1 MNEDPRQTEQGAV
14 GEAQQPAPAS
24 QAQGGPAPQTGMP
37 FNVGGMPQPQGRP
50 AFVSPS
56 PMAAAPRRGGKG
68 YLVGIAAVA
77 ALCVVIV
84 ASIAS
89 CTSIANTSMGM
100 FGTSGS
106 AESVDDG
113 RPKVGVISIDGT
125 IQYDGTACSP
135 SGLRSLLDQAERR
148 GDIKAVVLR
157 VNSGGGVATA
167 GEEMAH
173 YVKEFEKPIVVSSAA
188 TNASA
193 AYEISSQAD
202 YIYAA
207 KTTAIG
213 AIGVALQVTD
223 LSGLYEKLG
232 IRIENITS
240 AESKDSSY
248 GNRPLTEEERA
259 WYQDLVD
266 QIDAD
271 FVEVVAEGRNMAEDE
286 VRALANG
293 MTFTGFDAVEN
304 GLADELGYLEDAV
317 AQASRNAGYGEPLDT
332 TSLTLY
338 QPSSLLTLL
347 DALGQTKSADDE
359 ALSALAQRL
368 ESTQTR

>member
-1 MNEDPRQTEQGAV
+1 MNEDPRLDNHAAGASDAIPPQAGAPGAV
-14 GEAQQPAPAS
+14 S
-24 QAQGGPAPQTGMP
+24 D
-37 FNVGGMPQPQGRP
+37 MPQPQGRP
-50 AFVSPS
+50 LFVP
-56 PMAAAPRRGGKG
+56 APAPTPPRQPGRG
-68 YLVGIAAVA
+68 YLVGIAIVA
-77 ALCVVIV
+77 ALCLVVVVSIV
-84 ASIAS
+84 S

-100 FGTSGS
+100 LGMTDTSTQ
-106 AESVDDG
+106 AVDDG
-113 RPKVGVISIDGT
+113 RPKVGVISIDGS

-148 GDIKAVVLR
+148 NDIKAVVLR

-173 YVKEFEKPIVVSSAA
+173 YVKEFDKPIVVSSAA

-202 YIYAA
+202 YIYTA

-232 IRIENITS
+232 INVESITS

-248 GNRPLTEEERA
+248 GNRPLTDEERA
-259 WYQDLVD
+259 WYQRLVD

-271 FVEVVAEGRNMAEDE
+271 FVETVADGRNMGVDE
-286 VRALANG
+286 VRVLANG
-293 MTFTGFDAVEN
+293 MTFTGADAVEN
-304 GLADELGYLEDAV
+304 GLADEVGYLEDAV
-317 AQASRNAGYGEPLDT
+317 ARASRNAGYSDSLDT
-332 TSLTLY
+332 TTLSLS
-338 QPSSLLTLL
+338 QPSNLLTLL
-347 DALGQTKSADDE
+347 DVLGQTNSADDE
-359 ALSALAQRL
+359 ALSALAQKL
-368 ESTQTR
+368 EALQTR